1 MVLQTEKTLQLS
13 GNHSSGWAS
22 FELFLLPWLGIR
34 TDERVTGNLSL
45 TLATI
50 AESTAEAMAA
60 YRSP

>member
-1 MVLQTEKTLQLS
+1 MGIFWTIP
-13 GNHSSGWAS
+13 SSLA
-22 FELFLLPWLGIR
+22 FIR
-34 TDERVTGNLSL
+34 TDEHVTGNLSL